1 MKFVYV
7 RKVKGSGLTKT
18 QKALLGSSAALLGV
32 AGAAALASRNVGP
45 QPTNLDRAMQDLAA
59 QRLNATISQEKTQPR
74 LSPAQAKKQ
83 VMQDQIARSAYLA
96 QQYGMPPAR
105 SYDEIIRA
113 SASRDAGLRKQS
125 GVLWTPNDARPLP
138 QAKSTPLQRE
148 LRKRP
153 VR

>member
-1 MKFVYV
+1 MDLNLQDINMKIVYV

-32 AGAAALASRNVGP
+32 AGAAALASRNAGP

-59 QRLNATISQEKTQPR
+59 QRLNATISQDNTQPR

-96 QQYGMPPAR
+96 RQYGMPPAR
-105 SYDEIIRA
+105 DYDAIMKEPFP
-113 SASRDAGLRKQS
+113 
-125 GVLWTPNDARPLP
+125 GVKPLP
-138 QAKSTPLQRE
+138 GPKSTPLQRE
-148 LRKRP
+148 LRKR
-153 VR
+153 R

>member
-1 MKFVYV
+1 MKIVYV

-18 QKALLGSSAALLGV
+18 QKALLGTSAALLGV
-32 AGAAALASRNVGP
+32 AGAAALARNLGP
-45 QPTNLDRAMQDLAA
+45 QPTNLDRAVQDLAA
-59 QRLNATISQEKTQPR
+59 QRLNATIAAGDSTNPR
-74 LSPAQAKKQ
+74 YTPQQAKKQ

-105 SYDEIIRA
+105 SYDEIMGIKELPREGD
-113 SASRDAGLRKQS
+113 SSRLRPDQ
-125 GVLWTPNDARPLP
+125 
-138 QAKSTPLQRE
+138 